1 MKPKTANEITL
12 FATILFGVA
21 VLAIKAM
28 WPEVYTPVFWVVP
41 AFFYIYEMVFVWLLG
56 RYDRMKAEKVL
67 ATSMIMRGVKFLGV
81 AALMVVYVRLGLAGK
96 THFLL
101 YTLLYYI
108 LTSTCESWAVSVY
121 NKNKEQSADGK

>member
-12 FATILFGVA
+12 FATIIFGVA

-56 RYDRMKAEKVL
+56 RYDKMKAEK
-67 ATSMIMRGVKFLGV
+67 GVKLD
-81 AALMVVYVRLGLAGK
+81 
-96 THFLL
+96 TQ
-101 YTLLYYI
+101 
-108 LTSTCESWAVSVY
+108 LT
-121 NKNKEQSADGK
+121 ADDLKKQQG